1 LATSETNSIPSS
13 LGVDPL
19 PSLLRE
25 YATPAVIA
33 MLASSLYNLVDSI
46 CIGQGLGP
54 LALAAMGIT
63 FPMTNICAAFGTLV
77 GVGASSL
84 MAIRFGAKDYQS
96 AKLILGNLLMLN
108 VFIGL
113 LVMALALLF
122 LDPILYFFGASEN
135 TIDMAREYMTIILI
149 GNVITHLYFGLNAIL
164 RSSGHPQ
171 LAMYA
176 TLVSVSLNVIM
187 DVVFIFVFGWGI
199 KGAAWATIIAQ
210 IVAFGWQLSV
220 FFRKNEF
227 LHIERSIFKF
237 DIQLVIDIFA
247 IGMSPFLMNLASCA
261 VVIIFNKQ
269 LMSYGGDLAIGS
281 YSIIHRVT
289 FMFCIFVMGLN
300 QGMQPIAGFNYGA
313 KKYDR
318 VTGIFKL
325 TALWATAITT
335 FCGICCMLIPSLLV
349 KIFTTDAATLD
360 MCVPAMRIQSWSF
373 PIVGFQMVA
382 GNFFQSIGMAKK
394 AIFLS
399 LTRQVLYLIPL
410 VLILPYFWRL
420 NGIWL
425 SMPIS
430 DVLSA
435 ITAVIMLVY
444 QFRKFQALN

>member
-1 LATSETNSIPSS
+1 MATSETNSIPSS

-176 TLVSVSLNVIM
+176 TLVSVSLNVVM

-210 IVAFGWQLSV
+210 IMAFGWQLSV

-360 MCVPAMRIQSWSF
+360 MCVPAMRIQGWSF

>member
-1 LATSETNSIPSS
+1 
-13 LGVDPL
+13 
-19 PSLLRE
+19 
-25 YATPAVIA
+25 
-33 MLASSLYNLVDSI
+33 
-46 CIGQGLGP
+46 
-54 LALAAMGIT
+54 
-63 FPMTNICAAFGTLV
+63 
-77 GVGASSL
+77 
-84 MAIRFGAKDYQS
+84 
-96 AKLILGNLLMLN
+96 
-108 VFIGL
+108 
-113 LVMALALLF
+113 
-122 LDPILYFFGASEN
+122 
-135 TIDMAREYMTIILI
+135 
-149 GNVITHLYFGLNAIL
+149 
-164 RSSGHPQ
+164 
-171 LAMYA
+171 
-176 TLVSVSLNVIM
+176 
-187 DVVFIFVFGWGI
+187 
-199 KGAAWATIIAQ
+199 
-210 IVAFGWQLSV
+210 
-220 FFRKNEF
+220 
-227 LHIERSIFKF
+227 
-237 DIQLVIDIFA
+237 
-247 IGMSPFLMNLASCA
+247 
-261 VVIIFNKQ
+261 
-269 LMSYGGDLAIGS
+269 
-281 YSIIHRVT
+281 
-289 FMFCIFVMGLN
+289 MFCIFVMGLN

-360 MCVPAMRIQSWSF
+360 MCVPAMRIQGWSF

>member
-1 LATSETNSIPSS
+1 MTTNTIPLN
-13 LGVDPL
+13 LGTDAL
-19 PSLLRE
+19 PKLLRR
-25 YATPAVIA
+25 YAMPAIIG

-54 LALAAMGIT
+54 MALAAMGIT
-63 FPMTNICAAFGTLV
+63 FPMSNICAAFGTLV

-84 MAIRFGAKDYQS
+84 MAIRFGEKDYDS
-96 AKLILGNLLMLN
+96 ARLILGNVLILN
-108 VFIGL
+108 VVIGI
-113 LVMALALLF
+113 LVMAVALLF
-122 LDPILYFFGASEN
+122 LDPILYFFGASDN

-149 GNVITHLYFGLNAIL
+149 GNTITHLYFGLNSIL

-176 TLVSVSLNVIM
+176 TIVSVSLNIIM
-187 DVVFIFVFGWGI
+187 DVLFIFVFGWGI

-210 IVAFGWQLSV
+210 IVAFIWQISV

-227 LHIERSIFKF
+227 LRIEAGIFHLDWK
-237 DIQLVIDIFA
+237 IIGDIFA
-247 IGMSPFLMNLASCA
+247 IGMAPFLMNIASCA

-269 LMSYGGDLAIGS
+269 LMYYGGDLAIGA

-300 QGMQPIAGFNYGA
+300 QGMQPIAGYNFGA
-313 KKYDR
+313 KNYER
-318 VTGIFKL
+318 VTGIFRL
-325 TALWATAITT
+325 TAWWATGVTT
-335 FCGICCMLIPSLLV
+335 LCGLCCMAIPSLLI
-349 KIFTTDAATLD
+349 KLFTSDAD
-360 MCVPAMRIQSWSF
+360 MLAMTVPAMRLQGWSF

-410 VLILPYFWRL
+410 VLLMPLWL
-420 NGIWL
+420 GLDGIWW

-430 DVLSA
+430 DVLSGV
-435 ITAVIMLVY
+435 TAVAMLTY
-444 QFRKFQALN
+444 QFKKFKRQ

>member
-1 LATSETNSIPSS
+1 MATSETNSIPSS

>member
-1 LATSETNSIPSS
+1 MSKEAENKTIPSNLGTES
-13 LGVDPL
+13 L
-19 PSLLRE
+19 SKLLRQ
-25 YATPAVIA
+25 YAMPAIIG

-54 LALAAMGIT
+54 MAIAAMGIT
-63 FPMTNICAAFGTLV
+63 FPMSNICAAFGTLV

-84 MAIRFGAKDYQS
+84 MAIRFGERDYDS
-96 AKLILGNLLMLN
+96 ARKILGNVLILN
-108 VFIGL
+108 VVIGL
-113 LVMALALLF
+113 LVMVLALLF

-135 TIDMAREYMTIILI
+135 TIGMAREYMTIILI
-149 GNVITHLYFGLNAIL
+149 GNAITHLYFGLNAIL

-176 TLVSVSLNVIM
+176 TIVSVSLNIVM

-199 KGAAWATIIAQ
+199 KGAAWATIISQ
-210 IVAFGWQLSV
+210 VIAFIWQLSV
-220 FFRKNEF
+220 FFRKDEF
-227 LHIERSIFKF
+227 LKIERSIFHLEWA
-237 DIQLVIDIFA
+237 IVGDIFA
-247 IGMSPFLMNLASCA
+247 IGMAPFLMNLAACA

-269 LMSYGGDLAIGS
+269 LMTYGGDLAIGA

-318 VTGIFKL
+318 VTGIFRL
-325 TALWATAITT
+325 TAIWATAITT
-335 FCGICCMLIPSLLV
+335 LCGLCCMLIPGLLV
-349 KIFTTDAATLD
+349 KIFTSDAAMLAI
-360 MCVPAMRIQSWSF
+360 CVPAMRIQGWSF
-373 PIVGFQMVA
+373 PIVGFQMVG

-410 VLILPYFWRL
+410 VLLLPVFIGLDGVW
-420 NGIWL
+420 W
-425 SMPIS
+425 SMPVS
-430 DVLSA
+430 DVLA
-435 ITAVIMLVY
+435 AVTAVAMLTY
-444 QFRKFQALN
+444 QFKQFKKI